1 MYQLIFAG
9 IWGSWLP
16 HLPFLIKMHFVVYF
30 VRQVNIGL
38 LISLPPYKG
47 PENMLKKIM
56 AFVHAE
62 FICTAE
68 SEERIAWID
77 YCRGDRFLYI
87 ASAPFFKPE
96 LVARFRSVDKV
107 HITNLQLSPSG
118 NYLCYNRREQFIDGS
133 SRHSLIVTDLRGNE
147 KNTCHFPPARHFVF
161 TGDDRRIFYIPYAF
175 PDKVEVIC
183 MKTARSK
190 TLLTSQGNISD
201 LSWSEEA
208 SSLSWVVTKVSRSFV
223 AVYHV
228 PTKSVQWV
236 SPHLSLDQTPVWSP
250 SGEMIAFIRHH
261 NTLHKEREV
270 LPGSDLSAFSVML
283 FDCRSKVT
291 QTLWDSRNGMITSRS
306 SQEGFR
312 PLSWLNDR
320 ELVFSH
326 EGSGWES
333 AYSLNIVSR
342 LCQPLSE
349 GDYLVRDISVCPAS
363 ETVYLS
369 HNKMARHCYQI
380 TGVQGQN
387 MVNIPVDENSYS
399 MNFSPRVLGKGR
411 YVAFLNTSA
420 TTACRLRIFD
430 RKSNKVLMLSGAPLS
445 GVASEKQIKDSV
457 QADTVSK
464 TAVVE
469 AADNKNIA
477 GINAAQGFKA
487 PSMHILKTRDNK
499 TCYGQLFSPEGEGP
513 HPAVLYLH
521 DGPGQQSL
529 PAFHP
534 SLEMSFNYAVC
545 QYLAGQGFAVLDLN
559 YRGSG
564 GYNKSFREAKE
575 RGWQGASEYFDVLAA
590 GKWLQ
595 RRSNIKK
602 EQIGIIGK
610 GWGGYLAA
618 LGLARD
624 SQLFHAG
631 IDIHGYHHFPRI
643 MRAIGAEDTS
653 FSCMRAELATT
664 HIAQSKLA
672 VEFSPW
678 GNIDDWM
685 SPVLIV
691 HGDDNLQV
699 PLAESQ
705 QLYHALLKRGVQA
718 EALVIPGETHTFTQH
733 GTWLSVLESITV
745 FLRKYL
751 LSRS

>member
-1 MYQLIFAG
+1 
-9 IWGSWLP
+9 
-16 HLPFLIKMHFVVYF
+16 
-30 VRQVNIGL
+30 
-38 LISLPPYKG
+38 
-47 PENMLKKIM
+47 MLKKIM

-62 FICTAE
+62 FMCTAE
-68 SEERIAWID
+68 NKERVAWID
-77 YCRGDRFLYI
+77 YCEGDRFLYT
-87 ASAPFFKPE
+87 ASAPCFKPE

-107 HITNLQLSPSG
+107 NIANLQLSPSG
-118 NYLCYNRREQFIDGS
+118 NYLCYNRREQSIDGS
-133 SRHSLIVTDLRGNE
+133 RCSLIITDLRGSE
-147 KNTCHFPPARHFVF
+147 KDSCHFPPARDLVF
-161 TGDDRRIFYIPYAF
+161 TRDDRRIFYIPYAS
-175 PDKVEVIC
+175 PDKVKVISI
-183 MKTARSK
+183 KTARSK
-190 TLLTSQGNISD
+190 TLFVSQGGISD
-201 LSWSEEA
+201 LSWSEKAE
-208 SSLSWVVTKVSRSFV
+208 SLAWVVTKASRSFV

-228 PTKSVQWV
+228 PTKSIQWV

-250 SGEMIAFIRHH
+250 SGDMIAFIRHH
-261 NTLHKEREV
+261 NTLHEERDA
-270 LPGSDLSAFSVML
+270 LPGSDFSAFSVML
-283 FDCRSKVT
+283 FDCRSKAT
-291 QTLWDSRNGMITSRS
+291 QTLWDSRAGMIISRS

-312 PLSWLNDR
+312 PLSWLNSR
-320 ELVFSH
+320 ELIFSH

-333 AYSLNIVSR
+333 VYRLNIASGI
-342 LCQPLSE
+342 CHPLSK

-363 ETVYLS
+363 ETVYFA

-380 TGVQGQN
+380 TGVHGQSLID
-387 MVNIPVDENSYS
+387 IPGDDHSYS
-399 MNFSPRVLGKGR
+399 MNFSPKVIGKGR

-420 TTACRLRIFD
+420 ATACRLRIFD
-430 RKSNKVLMLSGAPLS
+430 RKNNKVLILSGDAPLS
-445 GVASEKQIKDSV
+445 DGASKGQVQASV

-464 TAVVE
+464 RTVFNI
-469 AADNKNIA
+469 ADNKIA
-477 GINAAQGFKA
+477 GNKNATGINTERNFTA

-499 TCYGQLFSPEGEGP
+499 TCYGQLFSPEGTGP

-595 RRSNIKK
+595 RRSNVKK

-653 FSCMRAELATT
+653 FSCMKAELATT

-691 HGDDNLQV
+691 HGGDNVQV

-718 EALVIPGETHTFTQH
+718 EALVIPGEAHTFTQH
-733 GTWLSVLESITV
+733 GTWLDVLASMSA